1 MSTHTL
7 SANTEPDL
15 KNIYRNKRSLFIG
28 LTLSSLLFIFLE
40 FNYGWRQGAL
50 FLVGLF
56 AGLVLYHAAFG
67 FTAGWREI
75 VSTGKGAGLRA
86 QMIML
91 GVTVVLFS
99 LIISQGELFG
109 TQVVGRIAPLNTAVA
124 FGAFVFGLGMQ
135 LGGGCASGTLFTV
148 GGGNIRMLITLIAFI
163 AGSVVGTWHWSSW
176 QDAAGIDPV
185 VLTERLGSLGGVI
198 ASLLIFSV
206 IYYATVLYER
216 RRHGAVVYEPK
227 TNFTILKGPW
237 PLIAGA
243 VALVIVNV
251 ATLVLAGRPWGVTSG
266 LALWGAKFIG
276 ILGLDVTDWPY
287 WIRASQAASLEES
300 VFSNITSVMN
310 FGIILG
316 AFIAAS
322 LAQKFSPSYKIHK
335 GQLLSAVIG
344 GLMMGY
350 GARLAFGCNI
360 GAYFSGIGSTSMH
373 GWLWFAAA
381 FAGSIIG
388 IKLRPKFGMQ

>member
-1 MSTHTL
+1 MATNTFSTN
-7 SANTEPDL
+7 SQIDL
-15 KNIYRNKRSLFIG
+15 KNIYRNKLSLFIG

-50 FLVGLF
+50 FAVGLF

-75 VSTGKGAGLRA
+75 VSTGRGAGLRA
-86 QMIML
+86 QTIML

-109 TQVVGRIAPLNTAVA
+109 TQMVGRTAPLNTAVA

-148 GGGNIRMLITLIAFI
+148 GGGNLRMLITLIAFI
-163 AGSVVGTWHWSSW
+163 AGSVIGTWHWSSW
-176 QDAAGIDPV
+176 QNAAGIDPV
-185 VLTERLGSLGGVI
+185 VLTERLGTFGGVI
-198 ASLLIFSV
+198 ASLLIFAV

-216 RRHGAVVYEPK
+216 KRHGTVVYEPK

-243 VALVIVNV
+243 LALVIVNV
-251 ATLVLAGRPWGVTSG
+251 ATLILAGRPWGVTSG
-266 LALWGAKFIG
+266 LALWGAKFVG
-276 ILGLDVTDWPY
+276 ILGFDVSDWPY
-287 WIRASQAASLEES
+287 WLRASQAASLDES

-310 FGIILG
+310 FGIIIG

-322 LAQKFSPSYKIHK
+322 LAQKFSPSIKIKPGHI
-335 GQLLSAVIG
+335 LSAVIG
-344 GLMMGY
+344 GLLMGY

-360 GAYFSGIGSTSMH
+360 GAYFSGIGSTSVH

-388 IKLRPKFGMQ
+388 IKLRPKFGMI